1 MVQGLVKKSKPAGN
15 PSSSKRYVLPQR
27 FHGFFFFFFFHAS
40 PNIIAIASKE
50 EVTNNQCNCRPAALG
65 PKPGPRQ
72 IAPKK
77 NSLVK
82 QRKMTKVRL
91 PPSSLLHPFLSGIY
105 TQRETCG

>member
-1 MVQGLVKKSKPAGN
+1 MPIVCNLTIIRRSKLTI
-15 PSSSKRYVLPQR
+15 K
-27 FHGFFFFFFFHAS
+27 
-40 PNIIAIASKE
+40 
-50 EVTNNQCNCRPAALG
+50 CNCSPAALG

>member
-1 MVQGLVKKSKPAGN
+1 MPIVCNLIIIKRSKLTI
-15 PSSSKRYVLPQR
+15 K
-27 FHGFFFFFFFHAS
+27 
-40 PNIIAIASKE
+40 
-50 EVTNNQCNCRPAALG
+50 CNCSPAALG

-91 PPSSLLHPFLSGIY
+91 VPPFSVPSCPVSTHTERLWLTGCLV
-105 TQRETCG
+105 

>member
-1 MVQGLVKKSKPAGN
+1 MPIVCNLIIIKRSKLTI
-15 PSSSKRYVLPQR
+15 K
-27 FHGFFFFFFFHAS
+27 
-40 PNIIAIASKE
+40 
-50 EVTNNQCNCRPAALG
+50 CNCSPAALG

-91 PPSSLLHPFLSGIY
+91 PSSSFPSCLAYKHTELTGGWI
-105 TQRETCG
+105 

>member
-1 MVQGLVKKSKPAGN
+1 MPIVCNLTIIRRSKLTI
-15 PSSSKRYVLPQR
+15 K
-27 FHGFFFFFFFHAS
+27 
-40 PNIIAIASKE
+40 
-50 EVTNNQCNCRPAALG
+50 CNCSFAALG